1 MPGDKTSKS
10 GKSAKSSKKDKSEKD
25 KKSKGGKSERTNKK
39 SSKSGRSS
47 QAATPTRE
55 KSRSKSKGAG
65 DISVSPSNIDAMSQ
79 MKSHMGEPELG
90 VAASSM
96 PNLADGGFMMS
107 GQNTMG
113 MHGDNLMRTQPIQN
127 NYVTQSKSCMLH
139 TKPLRYFCDTCE
151 ELLCYDCTVMGPHNT
166 QLHRICNMEEAFRYR
181 FETIN
186 KSIHNSLV
194 PKRAQLIG

>member
-1 MPGDKTSKS
+1 MPGDKASKS
-10 GKSAKSSKKDKSEKD
+10 GKSAKSAKSSKKESKKDKSEKD

-55 KSRSKSKGAG
+55 KSRSKSKGNAN

-79 MKSHMGEPELG
+79 MKSHLGEPELG
-90 VAASSM
+90 IAASSM

-107 GQNTMG
+107 GQNTMPG
-113 MHGDNLMRTQPIQN
+113 MQHGDNLMRTQPILN
-127 NYVTQSKSCMLH
+127 PHVTQSKLCMLH
-139 TKPLRYFCDTCE
+139 NKPLRYFCDTCE

-166 QLHRICNMEEAFRYR
+166 
-181 FETIN
+181 
-186 KSIHNSLV
+186 
-194 PKRAQLIG
+194 

>member
-1 MPGDKTSKS
+1 MPGDKASKS
-10 GKSAKSSKKDKSEKD
+10 GKSAKSAKSSKKDKSEKD

-55 KSRSKSKGAG
+55 KSRSKSRGGNAN

-96 PNLADGGFMMS
+96 PNLADGGFMMT
-107 GQNTMG
+107 G
-113 MHGDNLMRTQPIQN
+113 
-127 NYVTQSKSCMLH
+127 
-139 TKPLRYFCDTCE
+139 
-151 ELLCYDCTVMGPHNT
+151 
-166 QLHRICNMEEAFRYR
+166 
-181 FETIN
+181 
-186 KSIHNSLV
+186 
-194 PKRAQLIG
+194 